1 MLAIDFGAS
10 SGRAFLGHFA
20 SQKLEIEEIH
30 RFENNPVTVDGTLYW
45 DIDSLWSE
53 VKTSLKAARNAGG
66 FDSVAVDAWGV
77 DFGLLDKGGKL
88 TGRPVHYRDNRTENI
103 LEQALTII
111 PDSEIYRLTGNQIL
125 KFNTLFQLLA
135 SKKEGR
141 LINAS
146 TLLFMPDLFGYFLS
160 GKIYCEQTIASTSQ
174 MYNPVSLKVGRQGF
188 RNVWYST
195 YNSSGCHTLRYDCW
209 RTFPNTL
216 CRTGHSRFRK

>member
-1 MLAIDFGAS
+1 MPVVLTVSLWMHGAS
-10 SGRAFLGHFA
+10 ILGCLI
-20 SQKLEIEEIH
+20 KEE
-30 RFENNPVTVDGTLYW
+30 N
-45 DIDSLWSE
+45 
-53 VKTSLKAARNAGG
+53 
-66 FDSVAVDAWGV
+66 
-77 DFGLLDKGGKL
+77 L

-174 MYNPVSLKVGRQGF
+174 MYNPVSLKWEDKVLEMFGIPRTILPGVIPSGTIVGELSQ
-188 RNVWYST
+188 
-195 YNSSGCHTLRYDCW
+195 
-209 RTFPNTL
+209 TL
-216 CRTGHSRFRK
+216 CAELDIPVSESNRCCRA